1 MIKVKGYNGLI
12 KNTINNA
19 IVATDTQA
27 YKNYMNAKK
36 TQVSKDQEI
45 KDLKDELKELKT
57 LVNSI
62 ISKSKSKK

>member
-1 MIKVKGYNGLI
+1 MIKVKGYNGLV
-12 KNTINNA
+12 KNPINNA

-57 LVNSI
+57 LVKSI